1 MVKSD
6 KEKTSNE
13 FNFILW
19 TKWIDEET
27 RENIVKTISLIN
39 SKYYNNNSDKAKKW
53 AFDLSERRLIAQ
65 LIRDYRMRSNCFG
78 QIVLGV

>member
-39 SKYYNNNSDKAKKW
+39 SKYYNNNSDKAKK
-53 AFDLSERRLIAQ
+53 
-65 LIRDYRMRSNCFG
+65 
-78 QIVLGV
+78 